1 MASRTRLMAV
11 ISKLAVPVNEIKSF
25 KAKGHYEKIKDASKK
40 TIEAA
45 RKEAKAIEKQILD
58 IMMGDAVLARLYE
71 VVTSVQ
77 GVGFVTATN
86 LIIATNE
93 FKYINDPRK
102 LACNAGCAP
111 FEHSSGTSIRTE
123 QGLPQGQQAIK
134 VIVATCARQAPCKQ
148 RESSRSISTERS
160 LRGRI
165 SS

>member
-111 FEHSSGTSIRTE
+111 SNTVPGQVSGDGTRS
-123 QGLPQGQQAIK
+123 PQGQQAIK
-134 VIVATCARQAPCKQ
+134 VIVAHVRDKRPA
-148 RESSRSISTERS
+148 S
-160 LRGRI
+160 RGRVQGLFRPKDR
-165 SS
+165 